1 MPEEFDDRL
10 CSSSNSC
17 RLSFN
22 GFQPIFDLIC
32 VAHLEN
38 EINHFIRACRFITPP
53 YLYLLPINTS
63 LQGKGGRGRER
74 EEEGGKGRE
83 WEGKDGKRRERG
95 EQERSRERRIKV
107 ERERGSEI
115 RRQ

>member
-63 LQGKGGRGRER
+63 LKGKEGRGRER
-74 EEEGGKGRE
+74 EGKKGAGKEQEEKDKGRGGKRE
-83 WEGKDGKRRERG
+83 
-95 EQERSRERRIKV
+95 
-107 ERERGSEI
+107 
-115 RRQ
+115 